1 MTAMDDEE
9 RLRRENEMLAA
20 RDAARRVKLRLG
32 LEKPMNRVSRRRGVT
47 ATAGNLTSH
56 EFTEFVRMMKRE
68 LPSAVAVAWFATLTP
83 DELWVIYEEGLRVAA
98 MAQAADWESL
108 RDRVQEARDF

>member
-47 ATAGNLTSH
+47 ATAGDLASH